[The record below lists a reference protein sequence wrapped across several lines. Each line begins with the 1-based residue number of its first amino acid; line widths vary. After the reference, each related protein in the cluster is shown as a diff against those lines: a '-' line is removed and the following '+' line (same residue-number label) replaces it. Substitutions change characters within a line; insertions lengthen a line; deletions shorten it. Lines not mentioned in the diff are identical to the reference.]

1 MFTKIIWGELLMI
14 KIAILGVIA
23 VLLALQFNDKKE
35 YSTYISIVCMVL
47 VALFVLD
54 KVKVV
59 TDVIEQFNK
68 YTGIDIVYIKM
79 LLKMIGITYIS
90 EISTQICIDAGY
102 EGIGKQIEIAGK
114 FTILAIGMPILLNV
128 MKMITTILR

>member
-1 MFTKIIWGELLMI
+1 MI

-35 YSTYISIVCMVL
+35 YATYISIICMVL

-54 KVKVV
+54 KVKIV

-68 YTGIDIVYIKM
+68 YTGIDIVYIKI

-90 EISTQICIDAGY
+90 EIATQICIDAGY
-102 EGIGKQIEIAGK
+102 EGIGKQIEIASK

>member
-1 MFTKIIWGELLMI
+1 MI

-35 YSTYISIVCMVL
+35 YATYISIVCMV
-47 VALFVLD
+47 VIALFVLD
-54 KVKVV
+54 KVKIVA
-59 TDVIEQFNK
+59 DVIEQFNK
-68 YTGIDIVYIKM
+68 YTNIDTVYIKM

-90 EISTQICIDAGY
+90 EISTQICMDAGY
-102 EGIGKQIEIAGK
+102 EGIGKQIEIASK

-128 MKMITTILR
+128 MKMITNILG

>member
-1 MFTKIIWGELLMI
+1 MI
-14 KIAILGVIA
+14 KIAIICVMA
-23 VLLALQFNDKKE
+23 VLVALQFNEKKE
-35 YSTYISIVCMVL
+35 YGTYISIICMVL
-47 VALFVLD
+47 VALFILD

-68 YTGIDIVYIKM
+68 YTSIDVVYIKM

-90 EISTQICIDAGY
+90 EIATQICMDAGY

-114 FTILAIGMPILLNV
+114 FTILAIGMPIILNV
-128 MKMITTILR
+128 MEMITSILG

>member
-1 MFTKIIWGELLMI
+1 MI
-14 KIAILGVIA
+14 KIAIVGVIA
-23 VLLALQFNDKKE
+23 VLLALQFSDKKE
-35 YSTYISIVCMVL
+35 YATYISIICMVV
-47 VALFVLD
+47 VALFILD

-59 TDVIEQFNK
+59 TEVIEKFNK
-68 YTGIDIVYIKM
+68 YTSIDMVYIRM

-90 EISTQICIDAGY
+90 EIATQICMDAGD

-128 MKMITTILR
+128 MEMITIILG